1 MIKKNGKVV
10 AIVPAH
16 NEEEKI
22 RDTIIGLNSIEYID
36 EIIVVDDGSA
46 DNTAVIAKDMDTKLI
61 KLDKNKG
68 KGYAIKKA
76 IEDLDYEYL
85 VLVDADLGETSKEI
99 EKLIIPVINNEV
111 DITIAKFP
119 KPAKK
124 GGFGCVKK
132 LAKNGVYFYTGKEI
146 NSSLSGQ
153 RVYKKN
159 VIDDIKYIPDRFG
172 IEVAMTVEALR
183 KGYSIKEIDANMV
196 HSETGRNLK
205 GFVHRGKQF
214 WDIFRTLIILF
225 FRR

>member
-76 IEDLDYEYL
+76 IEE
-85 VLVDADLGETSKEI
+85 
-99 EKLIIPVINNEV
+99 
-111 DITIAKFP
+111 
-119 KPAKK
+119 
-124 GGFGCVKK
+124 
-132 LAKNGVYFYTGKEI
+132 
-146 NSSLSGQ
+146 
-153 RVYKKN
+153 
-159 VIDDIKYIPDRFG
+159 DRKS
-172 IEVAMTVEALR
+172 VV
-183 KGYSIKEIDANMV
+183 
-196 HSETGRNLK
+196 
-205 GFVHRGKQF
+205 
-214 WDIFRTLIILF
+214 
-225 FRR
+225 